1 MSAPVSAEMDRLRLR
16 VAAFTPEYEQG
27 EDKWPFRC
35 CQLALA
41 ELEAGNYGV
50 GAVLVDQNGEVLAQA
65 GNRVFS
71 PRFDS
76 SAHAEM
82 RVLDDFEANY
92 PEYRGRELLTLY
104 VSLEPCPMCCT
115 RILASGIGRVVF
127 ISPDSNGGMM
137 SHCNNLPD
145 AWKNILQLIDIKEY
159 EGQKELK
166 SLASDLASAQISSL
180 RRKLMAIIR
189 P

>member
-1 MSAPVSAEMDRLRLR
+1 MSAPVSVEMDSLRLR
-16 VAAFTPEYEQG
+16 VAAFTPEYEQS

-41 ELEAGNYGV
+41 ALEEGNYGV

-65 GNRVFS
+65 GNQVFS
-71 PRFDS
+71 PRFNS

-92 PEYRGRELLTLY
+92 PDYQGRESLTLY

-127 ISPDSNGGMM
+127 MSTDSNGGMM
-137 SHCNNLPD
+137 SRCKSLPD
-145 AWKNILQLIDIKEY
+145 AWENISQLIDIREY
-159 EGQKELK
+159 KGQDELK
-166 SLASDLASAQISSL
+166 NLAFDLAGAQISSL